1 MFKSKKKKIICACC
15 AMSMALQA
23 QNLTVTGTVK
33 SFKSDKPLQSA
44 NVVIENTNL
53 GTFTDEDGRFTV
65 KDIQSSEVSVKI
77 SMIGFVD
84 TTLSVRTNEKTY
96 DLGEIFL
103 KTNIL
108 QLSNIDVHAHD
119 DLAQANL
126 LSDVLLSG
134 KEMQEKMYGSI
145 AQTLQNEI
153 GIAIQSMGQATTR
166 PILRGYSG
174 DRFLITKNGI
184 KTGDLSHSSADH
196 AMSLDLGGVERI
208 EVFRGPRALL
218 FGSNTIGGVVNIEK
232 NSLSSQKLS
241 QSRSYFTS
249 GIDSGNKGLF
259 SSYSIESPWR
269 KNNIRFSI
277 QNRKTNN
284 QITPKG
290 VLENTAINNTEGFLG
305 ISRIGDDR
313 RATFSFERVLM
324 DYGIPGSPEGHIN
337 GVDLKLSK
345 NTQELNYHQDIDFR
359 GFETLNIDQS
369 FIFYSHSEYESSSS
383 APAVRLSQN
392 ILSLK
397 SNLVGKTKELG
408 SSFDFRYFSAGGFY
422 WTPNTTEIK
431 MSLFGLQEN
440 ELLGFSTQ
448 LSFRAE
454 QSFISPE
461 VKTKFSNLEVEDVV
475 NKQFSF
481 ISFAGTAVKEWQNWQ
496 WSNTIMRT
504 GKTPDI
510 ESLYSDGPHLGSYS
524 YEIGNPYL
532 ELERTLG
539 FESSLQYAKNRF
551 SLLMNGYYNQ
561 SPSYHQYIK
570 KGDGYKPGA
579 DWIEWGSGAAGW
591 LYIYEMKGVKSEIN
605 GGEIQASYL
614 GKNMDINADFS
625 FVRGLDKTNN
635 TNLSFMPADKF
646 QLTLSTKESRDL
658 TASIRFTEGFEQSRL
673 GEFETIT
680 PGYSLIDIYGSYSFG
695 SSNGNHR
702 LIFNVNNILDEEYYN
717 HLSKIKT
724 IMPEFG
730 RRISLQY
737 RYLF

>member
-1 MFKSKKKKIICACC
+1 
-15 AMSMALQA
+15 MSVAIQA
-23 QNLTVTGTVK
+23 QNLTVSGTIK
-33 SFKSDKPLQSA
+33 SARSNKPLQSA
-44 NVVIENTNL
+44 NVAIVNTDL
-53 GTFTDEDGRFTV
+53 GTFTDENGRFVV
-65 KDIQSSEVSVKI
+65 KDIRSSEVSLKI

-84 TTLSVRTNEKTY
+84 TTLNVSTKEKAY
-96 DLGEIFL
+96 DLGEIKL
-103 KTNIL
+103 RIDVL

-119 DLAQANL
+119 NLIQPTL
-126 LSDVLLSG
+126 LSDVFLSG
-134 KEMQEKMYGSI
+134 KDMQEKMYGSI
-145 AQTLQNEI
+145 AQTLQNEK

-174 DRFLITKNGI
+174 DRFLITKNGV

-232 NSLSSQKLS
+232 NSLSSQKLDE
-241 QSRSYFTS
+241 SRSYFIS
-249 GIDSGNKGLF
+249 GIDSGNRGLF
-259 SSYSIESPWR
+259 SSYSFETPWGS
-269 KNNIRFSI
+269 NNIRFST
-277 QNRKTNN
+277 QARKTGN
-284 QITPKG
+284 QITPIG
-290 VLENTAINNTEGFLG
+290 ELENTSVNNQEAFIG
-305 ISRIGDDR
+305 ISRIGDNK
-313 RATFSFERVLM
+313 RAVFSFERVLM

-345 NTQELNYHQDIDFR
+345 NTQELNYHQDIDFG
-359 GFETLNIDQS
+359 GFETLNIDQN

-383 APAVRLSQN
+383 SPAVRLSQN

-397 SNLVGKTKELG
+397 SNLLGKTKELG
-408 SSFDFRYFSAGGFY
+408 SSFDYRYFSAGGFY
-422 WTPNTTEIK
+422 WTPNTSEMK
-431 MSLFGLQEN
+431 MSVFGLQEN

-481 ISFAGTAVKEWQNWQ
+481 ISFAGSVLKEWQYWQ

-524 YEIGNPYL
+524 YEIGNPALTL
-532 ELERTLG
+532 EETYG
-539 FESSLQYAKNRF
+539 FESSIEYQKEAYFFQFNT
-551 SLLMNGYYNQ
+551 YYNQ
-561 SPSYHQYIK
+561 SPSYHQYLK
-570 KGDGYKPGA
+570 KGAGYKPGA
-579 DWIEWGSGAAGW
+579 DWIEWGSGSTGW
-591 LYIYEMKGVKSEIN
+591 LYIYEMKNIKSELS
-605 GGEIQASYL
+605 GGEIQAAYQ
-614 GKNMDINADFS
+614 GKNVDIEADFS
-625 FVRGLDKTNN
+625 FVRGLDKTNK

-646 QLTLSTKESRDL
+646 QLTLSTKENRDL
-658 TASIRFTEGFEQSRL
+658 TTSVRFTRGFEQSRL
-673 GEFETIT
+673 GEFETTT

-702 LIFNVNNILDEEYYN
+702 LIFNVNNILDKEYYN

-724 IMPEFG
+724 IMPDFG

>member
-1 MFKSKKKKIICACC
+1 
-15 AMSMALQA
+15 MSVAIQA
-23 QNLTVTGTVK
+23 QNLTVSGTIK
-33 SFKSDKPLQSA
+33 SARSNKPLQSA
-44 NVVIENTNL
+44 NVAIENTDL
-53 GTFTDEDGRFTV
+53 GTFTDENGRFVV
-65 KDIQSSEVSVKI
+65 KDIRSSEVSLKI

-84 TTLSVRTNEKTY
+84 TTLNVSTKEKAY
-96 DLGEIFL
+96 DLGEIKL
-103 KTNIL
+103 RIDVL

-119 DLAQANL
+119 NLIQPTL
-126 LSDVLLSG
+126 LSDVFLSG
-134 KEMQEKMYGSI
+134 KDMQEKMYGSI
-145 AQTLQNEI
+145 AQTLQNEK

-174 DRFLITKNGI
+174 DRFLITKNGV

-218 FGSNTIGGVVNIEK
+218 FGSNTIGGVVNVEK
-232 NSLSSQKLS
+232 NSLSSQKLDE
-241 QSRSYFTS
+241 SRSYFIS
-249 GIDSGNKGLF
+249 GIDSGNRGLF
-259 SSYSIESPWR
+259 SSYSFETPWGS
-269 KNNIRFSI
+269 NNIRFST
-277 QNRKTNN
+277 QARKTGN
-284 QITPKG
+284 QITPIG
-290 VLENTAINNTEGFLG
+290 ELENTSVNNQEAFIG
-305 ISRIGDDR
+305 ISRIGDNK
-313 RATFSFERVLM
+313 RAVFSFERVLM

-345 NTQELNYHQDIDFR
+345 NTQELNYHQDIDFG
-359 GFETLNIDQS
+359 GFETLNIDQN

-383 APAVRLSQN
+383 SPAVRLSQN
-392 ILSLK
+392 IFSLK
-397 SNLVGKTKELG
+397 SNLLGKTKELG
-408 SSFDFRYFSAGGFY
+408 SSFDYRYFSAGGFY
-422 WTPNTTEIK
+422 WTPNTSEMK
-431 MSLFGLQEN
+431 MSVFGLQEN

-481 ISFAGTAVKEWQNWQ
+481 ISFAGSVLKEWQYWQ

-524 YEIGNPYL
+524 YEIGNPALTL
-532 ELERTLG
+532 EETYG
-539 FESSLQYAKNRF
+539 FESSIEYQKEAYFFQFNT
-551 SLLMNGYYNQ
+551 YYNQ
-561 SPSYHQYIK
+561 SPSYHQYLK
-570 KGDGYKPGA
+570 KGAGYKPGA
-579 DWIEWGSGAAGW
+579 DWIEWGSGSTGW
-591 LYIYEMKGVKSEIN
+591 LYIYEMKNIKSELS
-605 GGEIQASYL
+605 GGEIQAAYQ
-614 GKNMDINADFS
+614 GKNVDIEADFS
-625 FVRGLDKTNN
+625 FVRGLDKTNK

-646 QLTLSTKESRDL
+646 QLTLSTKENRDL
-658 TASIRFTEGFEQSRL
+658 TTSVRFTRGFEQSRL
-673 GEFETIT
+673 GEFETTT

-702 LIFNVNNILDEEYYN
+702 LIFNVNNILDKEYYN

-724 IMPEFG
+724 IMPDFG

>member
-1 MFKSKKKKIICACC
+1 
-15 AMSMALQA
+15 MSVAIQA
-23 QNLTVTGTVK
+23 QNLTVSGTIK
-33 SFKSDKPLQSA
+33 SAISNRPLQSA
-44 NVVIENTNL
+44 NVAIVNTDL
-53 GTFTDEDGRFTV
+53 GTFTDENGRFVV
-65 KDIQSSEVSVKI
+65 KDIRSSEVSLKI

-84 TTLSVRTNEKTY
+84 TTLNVSTKEKAY
-96 DLGEIFL
+96 DLGEIKL
-103 KTNIL
+103 RIDVL

-119 DLAQANL
+119 NLIQPTL
-126 LSDVLLSG
+126 LSDVFLSG
-134 KEMQEKMYGSI
+134 KDMQEKMYGSI
-145 AQTLQNEI
+145 AQTLQNEK

-174 DRFLITKNGI
+174 DRFLITKNGV

-218 FGSNTIGGVVNIEK
+218 FGSNTIGGVVNVEK
-232 NSLSSQKLS
+232 NSLSSQKLDE
-241 QSRSYFTS
+241 SRSYFIS
-249 GIDSGNKGLF
+249 GIDSGNRGLF
-259 SSYSIESPWR
+259 SSYSFETPWGS
-269 KNNIRFSI
+269 NNIRFST
-277 QNRKTNN
+277 QARKTGN
-284 QITPKG
+284 QITPIG
-290 VLENTAINNTEGFLG
+290 ELENTSVNNQEAFIG
-305 ISRIGDDR
+305 ISRIGDNK
-313 RATFSFERVLM
+313 RAVFSFERVLM

-345 NTQELNYHQDIDFR
+345 NTQELNYHQDIDFG
-359 GFETLNIDQS
+359 GFETLNIDQN

-383 APAVRLSQN
+383 SPAVRLSQN

-397 SNLVGKTKELG
+397 SNLLGKTKELG
-408 SSFDFRYFSAGGFY
+408 SSFDYRYFSAGGFY
-422 WTPNTTEIK
+422 WTPNTSEMK
-431 MSLFGLQEN
+431 MSVFGLQEN
-440 ELLGFSTQ
+440 EFLGFSTQ

-481 ISFAGTAVKEWQNWQ
+481 ISFAGSVLKEWQYWQ

-524 YEIGNPYL
+524 YEIGNPALTL
-532 ELERTLG
+532 EETYG
-539 FESSLQYAKNRF
+539 FESSIEYQKEAYFFQFNT
-551 SLLMNGYYNQ
+551 YYNQ
-561 SPSYHQYIK
+561 SPSYHQYLK
-570 KGDGYKPGA
+570 KGAGYKPGA
-579 DWIEWGSGAAGW
+579 DWIEWGSGSTGW
-591 LYIYEMKGVKSEIN
+591 LYIYEMKNIKSELS
-605 GGEIQASYL
+605 GGEIQAAYQ
-614 GKNMDINADFS
+614 GKNVDIEADFS
-625 FVRGLDKTNN
+625 FVRGLDKTNK

-646 QLTLSTKESRDL
+646 QLTLSTKENRDL
-658 TASIRFTEGFEQSRL
+658 TTSVRFTRGFEQSRL
-673 GEFETIT
+673 GEFETTT

-702 LIFNVNNILDEEYYN
+702 LIFNVNNILDKEYYN

-724 IMPEFG
+724 IMPDFG

>member
-1 MFKSKKKKIICACC
+1 
-15 AMSMALQA
+15 MSVAIQA
-23 QNLTVTGTVK
+23 QNLTVSGTIK
-33 SFKSDKPLQSA
+33 SARSNKPLQSA
-44 NVVIENTNL
+44 NVAIENTDL
-53 GTFTDEDGRFTV
+53 GTFTDENGRFVV
-65 KDIQSSEVSVKI
+65 KDIRSSEVSLKI

-84 TTLSVRTNEKTY
+84 TTLNVSTKEKAY
-96 DLGEIFL
+96 DLGEIKL
-103 KTNIL
+103 RIDVL

-119 DLAQANL
+119 NLIQPTL
-126 LSDVLLSG
+126 LSDVFLSG
-134 KEMQEKMYGSI
+134 KDMQEKMYGSI
-145 AQTLQNEI
+145 AQTLQNEK

-174 DRFLITKNGI
+174 DRFLITKNGV

-218 FGSNTIGGVVNIEK
+218 FGSNTIGGVVNVEK
-232 NSLSSQKLS
+232 NSLSSQKLDE
-241 QSRSYFTS
+241 SRSYFIS
-249 GIDSGNKGLF
+249 GIDSGNRGLF
-259 SSYSIESPWR
+259 SSYSFETPWGS
-269 KNNIRFSI
+269 NNIRFST
-277 QNRKTNN
+277 QARKTGN
-284 QITPKG
+284 QITPIG
-290 VLENTAINNTEGFLG
+290 ELENTSINNQEAFIG
-305 ISRIGDDR
+305 ISRIGDNK
-313 RATFSFERVLM
+313 RAVFSFERVLM

-345 NTQELNYHQDIDFR
+345 NTQELNYHQDIDFG
-359 GFETLNIDQS
+359 GFETLNIDQN

-383 APAVRLSQN
+383 SPAVRLSQN

-397 SNLVGKTKELG
+397 SNLLGKTKELG
-408 SSFDFRYFSAGGFY
+408 SSFDYRYFSAGGFY
-422 WTPNTTEIK
+422 WTPNTSEMK
-431 MSLFGLQEN
+431 MSVFGLQEN

-481 ISFAGTAVKEWQNWQ
+481 ISFAGSVLKEWQYWQ

-524 YEIGNPYL
+524 YEIGNPALRL
-532 ELERTLG
+532 EETYG
-539 FESSLQYAKNRF
+539 FESSIEYQKEAYFFQFNT
-551 SLLMNGYYNQ
+551 YYNQ
-561 SPSYHQYIK
+561 SPSYHQYLK
-570 KGDGYKPGA
+570 KGAGYKPGA
-579 DWIEWGSGAAGW
+579 DWIEWGSGSTGW
-591 LYIYEMKGVKSEIN
+591 LYIYEMKNIKSELS
-605 GGEIQASYL
+605 GGEIQAAYQ
-614 GKNMDINADFS
+614 GKNVDIEADFS
-625 FVRGLDKTNN
+625 FVRGLDKTNK

-646 QLTLSTKESRDL
+646 QLTLSTKENRDL
-658 TASIRFTEGFEQSRL
+658 TTSVRFTRGFEQSRL
-673 GEFETIT
+673 GEFETTT

-702 LIFNVNNILDEEYYN
+702 LIFNVNNILDKEYYN

-724 IMPEFG
+724 IMPDFG

>member
-1 MFKSKKKKIICACC
+1 
-15 AMSMALQA
+15 MSVAIQA
-23 QNLTVTGTVK
+23 QNLTVSGTIK
-33 SFKSDKPLQSA
+33 SARSNKPLQSA
-44 NVVIENTNL
+44 NVAIENTDL
-53 GTFTDEDGRFTV
+53 GTFTDENGRFVV
-65 KDIQSSEVSVKI
+65 KDIRSSEVSLKI

-84 TTLSVRTNEKTY
+84 TTLNVSTKEKAY
-96 DLGEIFL
+96 DLGEIKL
-103 KTNIL
+103 RIDVL

-119 DLAQANL
+119 NLIQPTL
-126 LSDVLLSG
+126 LSDVFLSG
-134 KEMQEKMYGSI
+134 KDMQEKMYGSI
-145 AQTLQNEI
+145 AQTLQNEK

-174 DRFLITKNGI
+174 DRFLITKNGV

-218 FGSNTIGGVVNIEK
+218 FGSNTIGGVVNVEK
-232 NSLSSQKLS
+232 NSLSSQKLDE
-241 QSRSYFTS
+241 SRSYFIS
-249 GIDSGNKGLF
+249 GIDSGNRGLF
-259 SSYSIESPWR
+259 SSYSFETPWGS
-269 KNNIRFSI
+269 NNIRFST
-277 QNRKTNN
+277 QARKTGN
-284 QITPKG
+284 QITPIG
-290 VLENTAINNTEGFLG
+290 ELENTSINNQEAFIG
-305 ISRIGDDR
+305 ISRIGDNK
-313 RATFSFERVLM
+313 RAVFSFERVLM

-345 NTQELNYHQDIDFR
+345 NTQELNYHQDIDFG
-359 GFETLNIDQS
+359 GFETLNIDQN

-383 APAVRLSQN
+383 SPAVRLSQN

-397 SNLVGKTKELG
+397 SNLLGKTKELG
-408 SSFDFRYFSAGGFY
+408 SSFDYRYFSAGGFY
-422 WTPNTTEIK
+422 WTPNTSEMK
-431 MSLFGLQEN
+431 MSVFGLQEN

-481 ISFAGTAVKEWQNWQ
+481 ISFAGSVLKEWQYWQ

-524 YEIGNPYL
+524 YEIGNPALTL
-532 ELERTLG
+532 EETYG
-539 FESSLQYAKNRF
+539 FESSIEYQKEAYFFQFNT
-551 SLLMNGYYNQ
+551 YYNQ
-561 SPSYHQYIK
+561 SPSYHQYLK
-570 KGDGYKPGA
+570 KGAGYKPGA
-579 DWIEWGSGAAGW
+579 DWIEWGSGSTGW
-591 LYIYEMKGVKSEIN
+591 LYIYEMKNIKSELS
-605 GGEIQASYL
+605 GGEIQAAYQ
-614 GKNMDINADFS
+614 GKNVDIEADFS
-625 FVRGLDKTNN
+625 FVRGLDKTNK

-646 QLTLSTKESRDL
+646 QLTLSTKENRDL
-658 TASIRFTEGFEQSRL
+658 TTSVRFTRGFEQSRL
-673 GEFETIT
+673 GEFETTT

-702 LIFNVNNILDEEYYN
+702 LIFNVNNILDKEYYN

-724 IMPEFG
+724 IMPDFG

>member
-290 VLENTAINNTEGFLG
+290 VLENTAINNTEGFFG

>member
-1 MFKSKKKKIICACC
+1 
-15 AMSMALQA
+15 MSVAIQA
-23 QNLTVTGTVK
+23 QNLTVSGTIK
-33 SFKSDKPLQSA
+33 SARSNKPLQSA
-44 NVVIENTNL
+44 NVAIENTDL
-53 GTFTDEDGRFTV
+53 GTFTDENGRFVV
-65 KDIQSSEVSVKI
+65 KDIRSSEVSVKI

-84 TTLSVRTNEKTY
+84 TTLNVSTKEKTY
-96 DLGEIFL
+96 DLGEIKL
-103 KTNIL
+103 RIDVL

-119 DLAQANL
+119 NLIQPTL
-126 LSDVLLSG
+126 LSDVFLSG
-134 KEMQEKMYGSI
+134 KDMQEKMYGSI
-145 AQTLQNEI
+145 AQTLQNEK

-174 DRFLITKNGI
+174 DRFLITKNGV

-218 FGSNTIGGVVNIEK
+218 FGSNTIGGVVNVEK
-232 NSLSSQKLS
+232 NSLSSQKLDE
-241 QSRSYFTS
+241 SRSYFIS
-249 GIDSGNKGLF
+249 GIDSGNRGLF
-259 SSYSIESPWR
+259 SSYSFETPWGS
-269 KNNIRFSI
+269 NNIRFST
-277 QNRKTNN
+277 QARKTGN
-284 QITPKG
+284 QITPIG
-290 VLENTAINNTEGFLG
+290 ELENTSIDNQEAFIG
-305 ISRIGDDR
+305 ISRIGDNK
-313 RATFSFERVLM
+313 RAVFSFERVLM

-345 NTQELNYHQDIDFR
+345 NTQELNYHQDIDFG
-359 GFETLNIDQS
+359 GFETLNIDQN

-383 APAVRLSQN
+383 SPAVRLSQN

-397 SNLVGKTKELG
+397 SNLLGKTKELG
-408 SSFDFRYFSAGGFY
+408 SSFDYRYFSAGGFY
-422 WTPNTTEIK
+422 WTPNTSEMK
-431 MSLFGLQEN
+431 MSVFGLQEN

-481 ISFAGTAVKEWQNWQ
+481 ISFAGSVLKEWQYWQ

-524 YEIGNPYL
+524 YEIGNPALTL
-532 ELERTLG
+532 EETYG
-539 FESSLQYAKNRF
+539 FESSIEYQKEAYFFQFNT
-551 SLLMNGYYNQ
+551 YYNQ
-561 SPSYHQYIK
+561 SPSYHQYLK
-570 KGDGYKPGA
+570 KGAGYKPGA
-579 DWIEWGSGAAGW
+579 DWIEWGSGSTGW
-591 LYIYEMKGVKSEIN
+591 LYIYEMKNIKSELS
-605 GGEIQASYL
+605 GGEIQAAYQ
-614 GKNMDINADFS
+614 GKNVDIEADFS
-625 FVRGLDKTNN
+625 FVRGLDKTNK

-646 QLTLSTKESRDL
+646 QLTLSTKENRDL
-658 TASIRFTEGFEQSRL
+658 TTSVRFTRGFEQSRL
-673 GEFETIT
+673 GEFETTT

-702 LIFNVNNILDEEYYN
+702 LIFNVNNILDKEYYN

-724 IMPEFG
+724 IMPDFG

>member
-1 MFKSKKKKIICACC
+1 
-15 AMSMALQA
+15 MSMAMQA
-23 QNLTVTGTVK
+23 QNLTVSGTIKSVK
-33 SFKSDKPLQSA
+33 SNKPLQSA
-44 NVVIENTNL
+44 NVVIENTDL
-53 GTFTDEDGRFTV
+53 GTFTDENGKFIV
-65 KDIQSSEVSVKI
+65 KDIQSSEVNVKI
-77 SMIGFVD
+77 SMIGFID
-84 TTLSVRTNEKTY
+84 TTLSVSTNEKTY
-96 DLGEIFL
+96 DLGEIKL
-103 KTNIL
+103 RTDVL
-108 QLSNIDVHAHD
+108 QLSNINVHAHNN
-119 DLAQANL
+119 LIQPTL
-126 LSDVLLSG
+126 LSDIFLSG
-134 KEMQEKMYGSI
+134 KDMQEKMYGSI
-145 AQTLQNEI
+145 AQTLQNET

-174 DRFLITKNGI
+174 DRFLITKNGL

-218 FGSNTIGGVVNIEK
+218 FGSNTIGGVVNVEK
-232 NSLSSQKLS
+232 NSLSSQKLN

-249 GIDSGNKGLF
+249 GIDSGNKGFF
-259 SSYSIESPWR
+259 SSFSFETPWGS
-269 KNNIRFSI
+269 NNIRFST
-277 QNRKTNN
+277 QARKTNN
-284 QITPKG
+284 QITPIG
-290 VLENTAINNTEGFLG
+290 ELENTSIDNQEAFIG
-305 ISRIGDDR
+305 ISRIGDNR
-313 RATFSFERVLM
+313 RGVFSFERVLM

-345 NTQELNYHQDIDFR
+345 NTQELNYHQDIDVMQ
-359 GFETLNIDQS
+359 FETLNINQS

-392 ILSLK
+392 IISLK
-397 SNLVGKTKELG
+397 SNLVGKSKELG
-408 SSFDFRYFSAGGFY
+408 SSFDYRYFSAGGFY
-422 WTPNTTEIK
+422 WTPNTSEMKIS
-431 MSLFGLQEN
+431 MFGLKEN

-454 QSFISPE
+454 QSLISPD

-475 NKQFSF
+475 DKQFSF
-481 ISFAGTAVKEWQNWQ
+481 ISFAGSVIKEWQNWQ

-524 YEIGNPYL
+524 YEIGNPTLKL
-532 ELERTLG
+532 EETYGL
-539 FESSLQYAKNRF
+539 ESSFKFQKNKYF
-551 SLLMNGYYNQ
+551 FQINGYYNQ
-561 SPSYHQYIK
+561 SPSYHQYLK
-570 KGDGYKPGA
+570 KGAEYKPGA
-579 DWIEWGSGAAGW
+579 DWIEWGSGSTGW
-591 LYIYEMKGVKSEIN
+591 LYIYEMKNIKSELS
-605 GGEIQASYL
+605 GGEIQAAYQ
-614 GKNMDINADFS
+614 GKNVDIEADFS
-625 FVRGLDKTNN
+625 FVRGLDKTNK

-658 TASIRFTEGFEQSRL
+658 TTSIRFTKGFEQSRI
-673 GEFETIT
+673 GEFETTT

-724 IMPEFG
+724 IMPDFG

>member
-1 MFKSKKKKIICACC
+1 
-15 AMSMALQA
+15 MSVALQA
-23 QNLTVTGTVK
+23 QNLTVSGTIK
-33 SFKSDKPLQSA
+33 SARSNEPLQSA
-44 NVVIENTNL
+44 NVAIVNTDL
-53 GTFTDEDGRFTV
+53 GTFTDENGRFVV
-65 KDIQSSEVSVKI
+65 KDIRSSEVSLKI

-84 TTLSVRTNEKTY
+84 TTLNVSTKEKAY
-96 DLGEIFL
+96 DLGEIKL
-103 KTNIL
+103 RIDVL

-119 DLAQANL
+119 NLIQPTL
-126 LSDVLLSG
+126 LSDVFLSG
-134 KEMQEKMYGSI
+134 KDMQEKMYGSI
-145 AQTLQNEI
+145 AQTLQNEK

-174 DRFLITKNGI
+174 DRFLITKNGV

-232 NSLSSQKLS
+232 NSLSSQKLDE
-241 QSRSYFTS
+241 SRSYFIS
-249 GIDSGNKGLF
+249 GIDSGNRGLF
-259 SSYSIESPWR
+259 SSYSFETPWGS
-269 KNNIRFSI
+269 NNIRFST
-277 QNRKTNN
+277 QARKTGN
-284 QITPKG
+284 QITPIG
-290 VLENTAINNTEGFLG
+290 ELENTSVNNQEAFIG
-305 ISRIGDDR
+305 ISRIGDNK
-313 RATFSFERVLM
+313 RAVFSFERVLM

-345 NTQELNYHQDIDFR
+345 NTQELNYHQDIDFG
-359 GFETLNIDQS
+359 GFETLNIDQN

-383 APAVRLSQN
+383 SPAVRLSQN

-397 SNLVGKTKELG
+397 SNLLGKTKELG
-408 SSFDFRYFSAGGFY
+408 SSFDYRYFSAGGFY
-422 WTPNTTEIK
+422 WTPNTSEMK
-431 MSLFGLQEN
+431 MSVFGLQEN

-481 ISFAGTAVKEWQNWQ
+481 ISFAGSVLKEWQYWQ

-524 YEIGNPYL
+524 YEIGNPALTL
-532 ELERTLG
+532 EETYG
-539 FESSLQYAKNRF
+539 FESSIEYQKEAYFFQFNT
-551 SLLMNGYYNQ
+551 YYNQ
-561 SPSYHQYIK
+561 SPSYHQYLK
-570 KGDGYKPGA
+570 KGAGYKPGA
-579 DWIEWGSGAAGW
+579 DWIEWGSGSTGW
-591 LYIYEMKGVKSEIN
+591 LYIYEMKNIKSELS
-605 GGEIQASYL
+605 GGEIQAAYQ
-614 GKNMDINADFS
+614 GKNVDIEADFS
-625 FVRGLDKTNN
+625 FVRGLDKTNK

-646 QLTLSTKESRDL
+646 QLTLSTKENRDL
-658 TASIRFTEGFEQSRL
+658 TTSVRFTRGFEQSRL
-673 GEFETIT
+673 GEFETTT

-702 LIFNVNNILDEEYYN
+702 LIFNVNNILDKEYYN

-724 IMPEFG
+724 IMPDFG

>member
-1 MFKSKKKKIICACC
+1 
-15 AMSMALQA
+15 MSVALQA
-23 QNLTVTGTVK
+23 QNLTVSGTIK
-33 SFKSDKPLQSA
+33 SARSNKPLQSA
-44 NVVIENTNL
+44 NVAIVNTDL
-53 GTFTDEDGRFTV
+53 GTFTDENGRFVV
-65 KDIQSSEVSVKI
+65 KDIRSSEVSLKI

-84 TTLSVRTNEKTY
+84 TTLNVSTKEKAY
-96 DLGEIFL
+96 DLGEIKL
-103 KTNIL
+103 RIDVL

-119 DLAQANL
+119 NLIQPTL
-126 LSDVLLSG
+126 LSDVFLSG
-134 KEMQEKMYGSI
+134 KDMQEKMYGSI
-145 AQTLQNEI
+145 AQTLQNEK

-174 DRFLITKNGI
+174 DRFLITKNGV

-218 FGSNTIGGVVNIEK
+218 FGSNTIGGVVNVEK
-232 NSLSSQKLS
+232 NSLSSQKLDE
-241 QSRSYFTS
+241 SRSYFIS
-249 GIDSGNKGLF
+249 GIDSGNRGLF
-259 SSYSIESPWR
+259 SSYSFETPWGS
-269 KNNIRFSI
+269 NNIRFST
-277 QNRKTNN
+277 QARKTGN
-284 QITPKG
+284 QITPIG
-290 VLENTAINNTEGFLG
+290 ELENTSVNNQEAFIG
-305 ISRIGDDR
+305 ISRIGDNK
-313 RATFSFERVLM
+313 RAVFSFERVLM

-345 NTQELNYHQDIDFR
+345 NTQELNYHQDIDFG
-359 GFETLNIDQS
+359 GFETLNIDQN

-383 APAVRLSQN
+383 SPAVRLSQN

-397 SNLVGKTKELG
+397 SNLLGKTKELG
-408 SSFDFRYFSAGGFY
+408 SSFDYRYFSAGGFY
-422 WTPNTTEIK
+422 WTPNTSEMK
-431 MSLFGLQEN
+431 MSVFGLQEN

-481 ISFAGTAVKEWQNWQ
+481 ISFAGSVLKEWQYWQ

-524 YEIGNPYL
+524 YEIGNPALTL
-532 ELERTLG
+532 EETYG
-539 FESSLQYAKNRF
+539 FESSIEYQKEAYFFQFNT
-551 SLLMNGYYNQ
+551 YYNQ
-561 SPSYHQYIK
+561 SPSYHQYLK
-570 KGDGYKPGA
+570 KGAGYKPGA
-579 DWIEWGSGAAGW
+579 DWIEWGSGSTGW
-591 LYIYEMKGVKSEIN
+591 LYIYEMKNIKSELS
-605 GGEIQASYL
+605 GGEIQAAYQ
-614 GKNMDINADFS
+614 GKNVDIEADFS
-625 FVRGLDKTNN
+625 FVRGLDKTNK

-646 QLTLSTKESRDL
+646 QLTLSTKENRDL
-658 TASIRFTEGFEQSRL
+658 TTSVRFTRGFEQSRL
-673 GEFETIT
+673 GEFETTT

-702 LIFNVNNILDEEYYN
+702 LIFNVNNILDKEYYN

-724 IMPEFG
+724 IMPDFG

>member
-1 MFKSKKKKIICACC
+1 
-15 AMSMALQA
+15 MSVAIQA
-23 QNLTVTGTVK
+23 QNLTVSGTIK
-33 SFKSDKPLQSA
+33 SARSNKPLQSA
-44 NVVIENTNL
+44 NVAIENTDL
-53 GTFTDEDGRFTV
+53 GTFTDENGRFVV
-65 KDIQSSEVSVKI
+65 KDIRSSEVSLKI

-84 TTLSVRTNEKTY
+84 TTLNVSTKEKAY
-96 DLGEIFL
+96 DLGEIKL
-103 KTNIL
+103 RIDVL

-119 DLAQANL
+119 NLIQPTL
-126 LSDVLLSG
+126 LSDVFLSG
-134 KEMQEKMYGSI
+134 KDMQEKMYGSI
-145 AQTLQNEI
+145 AQTLQNEK

-174 DRFLITKNGI
+174 DRFLITKNGV

-218 FGSNTIGGVVNIEK
+218 FGSNTIGGVVNVEK
-232 NSLSSQKLS
+232 NSLSSQKLDE
-241 QSRSYFTS
+241 SRSYFIS
-249 GIDSGNKGLF
+249 GIDSGNRGLF
-259 SSYSIESPWR
+259 SSYSFETPWGS
-269 KNNIRFSI
+269 NNIRFST
-277 QNRKTNN
+277 QARKTGN
-284 QITPKG
+284 QITPIG
-290 VLENTAINNTEGFLG
+290 ELENTSINNQEAFIG
-305 ISRIGDDR
+305 ISRIGDNK
-313 RATFSFERVLM
+313 RAVFSFERVLM

-345 NTQELNYHQDIDFR
+345 NTQELNYHQDIDFG
-359 GFETLNIDQS
+359 GFETLNIDQN

-383 APAVRLSQN
+383 SPAVRLSQN

-397 SNLVGKTKELG
+397 SNLLGKTKELG
-408 SSFDFRYFSAGGFY
+408 SSFDYRYFSAGGFY
-422 WTPNTTEIK
+422 WTPNTSEMK
-431 MSLFGLQEN
+431 MSVFGLQEN

-461 VKTKFSNLEVEDVV
+461 VKTKFSNLEVEDVAD
-475 NKQFSF
+475 KQFSF
-481 ISFAGTAVKEWQNWQ
+481 ISFAGSAVKKWQNWQ

-524 YEIGNPYL
+524 YEIGNPALTL
-532 ELERTLG
+532 EETYG
-539 FESSLQYAKNRF
+539 FESSIEYQKEAYFFQFNT
-551 SLLMNGYYNQ
+551 YYNQ
-561 SPSYHQYIK
+561 SPSYHQYLK
-570 KGDGYKPGA
+570 KGAGYKPGA
-579 DWIEWGSGAAGW
+579 DWIEWGSGSTGW
-591 LYIYEMKGVKSEIN
+591 LYIYEMKNIKSELS
-605 GGEIQASYL
+605 GGEIQAAYQ
-614 GKNMDINADFS
+614 GKNVDIEADFS
-625 FVRGLDKTNN
+625 FVRGLDKTNK

-646 QLTLSTKESRDL
+646 QLTLSTKENRDL
-658 TASIRFTEGFEQSRL
+658 TTSVRFTRGFEQSRL
-673 GEFETIT
+673 GEFETTT

-702 LIFNVNNILDEEYYN
+702 LIFNVNNILDKEYYN

-724 IMPEFG
+724 IMPDFG